1 MLHRSLH
8 PRRALRAPPAAPAAS
23 ALSALHPA
31 PARPAA
37 GGTGSPQPVP
47 RAARSA
53 RGLVLRL
60 GLGCCRTDHRGD
72 TRHHSGWRP
81 SCRRHRFPPGLA
93 RPSGNRSSESADLRK
108 LGGATLCARVDPR
121 SGHAEAWLGRC
132 VREAVPNQ
140 GVPPISWRDFLNI
153 SPHTSWFTKL
163 YGSHFLQFTLHL
175 SLSCIADWGFAQFLK
190 EIHHLSF
197 GTFVF
202 QIHKLLKN
210 TIFVCQI

>member
-108 LGGATLCARVDPR
+108 LGGATLWPRRSLVRAVCAGSGAKPGRTSNFLERLPEYLPSHLLVHQVVQEPLPSSHLTSITVLYSRLGICTVLKRNPSSQFWYICLSDP
-121 SGHAEAWLGRC
+121 
-132 VREAVPNQ
+132 
-140 GVPPISWRDFLNI
+140 
-153 SPHTSWFTKL
+153 
-163 YGSHFLQFTLHL
+163 
-175 SLSCIADWGFAQFLK
+175 
-190 EIHHLSF
+190 
-197 GTFVF
+197 
-202 QIHKLLKN
+202 
-210 TIFVCQI
+210 